1 MIKLQKLN
9 VVKLVAEEFEA
20 EALERKG
27 FKRVAPKPELEKETK
42 GKAKKPEGGE

>member
-9 VVKLVAEEFEA
+9 VVKLVAEEVDA
-20 EALERKG
+20 QALERKG
-27 FKRVAPKPELEKETK
+27 FKRVVPEPEKETK